1 MFFCVFFFFFFVET
15 KWLNYT
21 EKSRLSILSLALEN
35 FEWRELFL
43 KLICLTSNLLHVPVT
58 SSECKRCFSM
68 MKRLRTGLW
77 TSFLTKQL
85 TAQLWISIKT
95 TMSALPKIAQK
106 ELFCIQERSTLI
118 INFFSLWKTKKVS

>member
-1 MFFCVFFFFFFVET
+1 MCFFVFSFFFFFVET

-21 EKSRLSILSLALEN
+21 EKSRPSILSLALEN

-85 TAQLWISIKT
+85 TALAIMNIHKNHHVS
-95 TMSALPKIAQK
+95 
-106 ELFCIQERSTLI
+106 STKNCTKRIILHPGK
-118 INFFSLWKTKKVS
+118 INFNNQLFFSMEN